1 MESAVSKIK
10 ICGIT
15 RACEAEWLNEAD
27 VDYAGF
33 VFYEKS
39 KRNISI
45 AKAKEIA
52 KKLKPDIKSVAVLVS
67 PDEERIREIA
77 DAGFDIL
84 QIHGECDASLIEQ
97 TRLPVWQAFQLKDLT
112 DTECLRRMEAS
123 RVSGVLLDA
132 GDYGSGKTFGWE
144 HEKEGSPQ
152 ALMWYMEYVQMQER
166 MRMKNTTLILAGG
179 LNADNVAFGTE
190 LFHPDIVDV
199 SSGVEQEGTSF
210 AGKNREKILAFVQ
223 AVRQGKHADSPDAA
237 RLRI

>member
-1 MESAVSKIK
+1 MEGAVSKIK

-15 RACEAEWLNEAD
+15 RECEAEWLNEAA

-39 KRNISI
+39 KRNVPI

-52 KKLKPDIKSVAVLVS
+52 KKLKQDIKSVAVLVS
-67 PDEERIREIA
+67 PVEEQIREIE

-84 QIHGECDASLIEQ
+84 QIHGECDVNLIEQ
-97 TRLPVWQAFQLKDLT
+97 TRIPVWQAFQLKNLT

-123 RVSGVLLDA
+123 RASGVLLDA

-144 HEKEGSPQ
+144 HEKEGSLQ

-166 MRMKNTTLILAGG
+166 MQKKNTTLILAGG
-179 LNADNVAFGTE
+179 LNADNVALGME
-190 LFHPDIVDV
+190 LFHPDVVDV
-199 SSGVEQEGTSF
+199 SSGVEQEGPPF
-210 AGKNREKILAFVQ
+210 AGKSREKLLAFVQ
-223 AVRQGKHADSPDAA
+223 AVRKGNIGKEE
-237 RLRI
+237 